1 MCCYVNQLEDKREIM
16 LKLTFEDKME
26 RELTSELKNGKRY
39 TRSPDSDQYESVGA
53 QLQQEL
59 FSLQALGCSQC
70 VRSNKL
76 CALLQMMMLL
86 LLLGIW

>member
-39 TRSPDSDQYESVGA
+39 TRSPDSD
-53 QLQQEL
+53 
-59 FSLQALGCSQC
+59 
-70 VRSNKL
+70 
-76 CALLQMMMLL
+76 
-86 LLLGIW
+86 